1 MKLQTLLLVA
11 AGGAVGSL
19 LRWMLAGA
27 VQRWTGSLFPWGTFS
42 VNVLGSLAIGFISA
56 LAIERAMLPP
66 AARQL
71 LIVGLLGGFTTFSAL
86 SFETFSLLRD
96 GQWLSG
102 VLYGGG
108 SLVSGLAATIVGF
121 ALGLRL

>member
-1 MKLQTLLLVA
+1 MKWQTLLLVA
-11 AGGAVGSL
+11 AGGAAGSL

-56 LAIERAMLPP
+56 LAIERAMLSPE
-66 AARQL
+66 ARQL

-96 GQWLSG
+96 GQWLTG
-102 VLYGGG
+102 FLYGGG
-108 SLVSGLAATIVGF
+108 SLASGLAATIAGF
-121 ALGLRL
+121 ALGMRL